1 MVLFVFLQGKVHLKV
16 GGCVLSIVYEH
27 LFTAAVRRPIKKN
40 RKKKKQLNI
49 INVKLCTLLNCAHW
63 AFK

>member
-27 LFTAAVRRPIKKN
+27 LFTAAVRRPIKK
-40 RKKKKQLNI
+40 KEKQLNI